1 KRYLGQSKKEY
12 APIQQH
18 GDHEKRWSFPNK
30 PDQRLNKKNHK
41 HRADGCESFDCS
53 SETVNGS
60 YCALYA
66 VRFTISSRYEH
77 HGKVEVCVNGKSL
90 GLNWK
95 LWRVV
100 VLDKTTILGVAVA
113 PENFEGDLIG
123 GHLQL
128 MILNFSSTPVKRR
141 QRVVV
146 VRTSVSRTSSLRL
159 VSSHEQETPWVR
171 HIILQPL
178 QGVHAARKISA
189 RKIPKNS
196 SSWSVIDI
204 SALSLSILRYL
215 MLASVFSLKYIMI
228 YLSLLG
234 FIQFNR
240 GGVRKWLQNWN
251 FQYLEKGKQEENTN
265 SGDDGE
271 SLLCGG
277 DGLCATFSPVYKSRD
292 QNEEPMTWGFV

>member
-1 KRYLGQSKKEY
+1 MLTLR
-12 APIQQH
+12 
-18 GDHEKRWSFPNK
+18 
-30 PDQRLNKKNHK
+30 
-41 HRADGCESFDCS
+41 
-53 SETVNGS
+53 
-60 YCALYA
+60 
-66 VRFTISSRYEH
+66 
-77 HGKVEVCVNGKSL
+77 
-90 GLNWK
+90 
-95 LWRVV
+95 V

-128 MILNFSSTPVKRR
+128 MILNFSSTPVK
-141 QRVVV
+141 
-146 VRTSVSRTSSLRL
+146 
-159 VSSHEQETPWVR
+159 PWVR

-204 SALSLSILRYL
+204 SALSLSIL
-215 MLASVFSLKYIMI
+215 S
-228 YLSLLG
+228 
-234 FIQFNR
+234 
-240 GGVRKWLQNWN
+240 VRKWLQNWN

>member
-1 KRYLGQSKKEY
+1 MLTLR
-12 APIQQH
+12 
-18 GDHEKRWSFPNK
+18 
-30 PDQRLNKKNHK
+30 
-41 HRADGCESFDCS
+41 
-53 SETVNGS
+53 
-60 YCALYA
+60 
-66 VRFTISSRYEH
+66 
-77 HGKVEVCVNGKSL
+77 
-90 GLNWK
+90 
-95 LWRVV
+95 V

-128 MILNFSSTPVKRR
+128 MILNFSSTPVK
-141 QRVVV
+141 
-146 VRTSVSRTSSLRL
+146 
-159 VSSHEQETPWVR
+159 PWVR

-196 SSWSVIDI
+196 SSC
-204 SALSLSILRYL
+204 
-215 MLASVFSLKYIMI
+215 
-228 YLSLLG
+228 
-234 FIQFNR
+234 
-240 GGVRKWLQNWN
+240 VRKWLQNWN